1 MHFNPIASLSGLF
14 LRGGGVGRPPPAINR
29 FRPPS
34 LYRVKT
40 KNYKEAALY
49 SGGFFYCIAEA
60 LTAWW
65 RIGLPNK
72 YGRLVS
78 ACRRLMASRVSQNM
92 LIEGHNIHYKGHSN
106 LNVA

>member
-1 MHFNPIASLSGLF
+1 M
-14 LRGGGVGRPPPAINR
+14 GRPPPRLYIDSN
-29 FRPPS
+29 PPAFIG
-34 LYRVKT
+34 LKPRIIRKLLCM
-40 KNYKEAALY
+40 ARLL
-49 SGGFFYCIAEA
+49 YCIEEA

-65 RIGLPNK
+65 RIGLSNK

-78 ACRRLMASRVSQNM
+78 ACRRLMAFRVSQNM